1 MKRQNEN
8 MQYGYALI
16 TGATG
21 GLGKAFVRVLAQRG
35 YDLLLTGRSEEKLQT
50 LQTELKKEFPNVK
63 TYAYAADLS
72 NETQR
77 SAMQQK
83 IQDENKNVAL
93 LVNVAGA
100 DVQKGLTAYTQEKI
114 AFQCRIN
121 FEAAF
126 SMCRFAIENKAEK
139 LQIINISSV

>member
-121 FEAAF
+121 FEAAV
-126 SMCRFAIENKAEK
+126 SM
-139 LQIINISSV
+139 